1 MSLFKVREWWSTH
14 CGSDENFDTNC
25 LCIGNAD
32 NNPAKTNQILVGS
45 HSGVLR
51 VYQPSCKMEEDGTFE
66 GYKPDHLL
74 LECQMSQAVL
84 QVSLG
89 KFVSGSDKVY
99 IALLHPRKLSVYSIT
114 GNAGDAEPGTQYHL
128 SLMYEHNLQY
138 SSFSLVKGTF
148 GGVKDREFVCVQS
161 VDGALS
167 FFEQGSFAFTRFLP
181 EFLLPGPF
189 AYVSKTDSFV
199 TVNTAFHFESYRFQ
213 TLAVAT
219 EAAKKPP
226 DDADVILKG
235 KRIVA
240 DWSVSI
246 GEEAMDIT
254 VADFSN
260 APTLILVLGERTLF
274 AFKPSGELHFLKMLD
289 YSSACLFPYP
299 SGALREQLLL
309 CQMKVS
315 SSAAIWGPI
324 LRFLLHKL
332 RRAVIFRSEKR
343 KKS

>member
-1 MSLFKVREWWSTH
+1 MTLQ
-14 CGSDENFDTNC
+14 G
-25 LCIGNAD
+25 
-32 NNPAKTNQILVGS
+32 
-45 HSGVLR
+45 GVLF
-51 VYQPSCKMEEDGTFE
+51 P
-66 GYKPDHLL
+66 P
-74 LECQMSQAVL
+74 
-84 QVSLG
+84 
-89 KFVSGSDKVY
+89 
-99 IALLHPRKLSVYSIT
+99 

-260 APTLILVLGERTLF
+260 APTLILVLG
-274 AFKPSGELHFLKMLD
+274 
-289 YSSACLFPYP
+289 
-299 SGALREQLLL
+299 ALREQLLL